1 MEVPRGVQQGG
12 RGPSGAR
19 STPWLWDSGGSQRGF
34 KVPQGTQGAETASD
48 TNKTNKCVNKAM
60 CMICEDSPEGPEGPK
75 FLTAINTEGP
85 EGLKFSTAINTEG
98 PEGLK
103 FSIATE
109 GLKFSTSMRFSISPC
124 LEVQYYQKGPRGR
137 GSQRPRGS
145 TVEDQKTHALMHRI
159 PSTTLRPRGS

>member
-1 MEVPRGVQQGG
+1 MRSMELPQGDQQGG
-12 RGPSGAR
+12 RGPLCAR
-19 STPWLWDSGGSQRGF
+19 STPTTWLWDPGGSQRGF

-103 FSIATE
+103 FSTKNSARS
-109 GLKFSTSMRFSISPC
+109 GGDGRWN
-124 LEVQYYQKGPRGR
+124 LESSSRLQ
-137 GSQRPRGS
+137 
-145 TVEDQKTHALMHRI
+145 
-159 PSTTLRPRGS
+159 PSSVK